1 MPRPTKSFRRMKI
14 NAAIAFKRGAKEE
27 AYKLWEKAAAGM
39 KEHREKKRHKAKP
52 AEEAGE
58 SAETKEE

>member
-1 MPRPTKSFRRMKI
+1 MKI